1 MAGWFRLSDLKS
13 GETIEFQ
20 PTRENAK
27 EYCSMWDVKNKKW
40 IKQGEYIMTED
51 GRQEV
56 NKYTRLA
63 DEEKKFF
70 RKTIRMNRTVLI
82 NGEEKWVAFPRTADA
97 SLKEQMN
104 TIKALGKEPLAFTY
118 VLKKEGDGLGTK
130 YKVKIGKEVGLPD
143 SLKSKKEVVTK
154 LDLTD
159 IERKYVEALKDFD
172 NYPQAKSYTNEDRVQ
187 VLMQKLGLFEGRARR
202 IVQENF

>member
-27 EYCSMWDVKNKKW
+27 EYCSIWDVKNKKW

-56 NKYTRLA
+56 NKYTRLT

-70 RKTIRMNRTVLI
+70 FLLLKQVVK
-82 NGEEKWVAFPRTADA
+82 EKIGFRN
-97 SLKEQMN
+97 EQ
-104 TIKALGKEPLAFTY
+104 KALYIA
-118 VLKKEGDGLGTK
+118 VLKMSSPLCGVLNLNDG
-130 YKVKIGKEVGLPD
+130 IC
-143 SLKSKKEVVTK
+143 
-154 LDLTD
+154 
-159 IERKYVEALKDFD
+159 
-172 NYPQAKSYTNEDRVQ
+172 
-187 VLMQKLGLFEGRARR
+187 
-202 IVQENF
+202 